1 MPKFKTKKIIT
12 KRIRIT
18 RKGKV
23 MRLQGF
29 RRHLNAKKTSKRKR
43 ALKRTIEL
51 KGHYAKK
58 IKKAVGVKK
67 YGKS

>member
-1 MPKFKTKKIIT
+1 MGKMKTRHIIT

-18 RKGKV
+18 KNGKV

-29 RRHLNAKKTSKRKR
+29 RRHLNSKKSSRRKR
-43 ALKRTIEL
+43 ALKKTIEL

-58 IKKAVGVKK
+58 IKKLL
-67 YGKS
+67 GK